1 MQDPVNS
8 NTRSRLKVLFVT
20 LTLGGKSG
28 GGAEKVLINLANA
41 LDRNRFQA
49 VIASLVRGNTY
60 EAMVLRHVGV
70 IKLDIQYAFFLP
82 FALAG
87 LIRRVRPDVVL
98 TTLSAPNLIA
108 GLIKS
113 FYKTRVNIIAREI
126 NILSII
132 TRKFTHKRIID
143 YLYTYFYRKLDK
155 IVCQSQDMKNDLF
168 ENYNIQSE
176 KLVVI
181 HNPVDMDQIRRQTE
195 AKSQLFGNDRINLL
209 SVGRLAYQK
218 GFDLMIK
225 VLAKLDNNYVLT
237 ILGEGE
243 ERLRL
248 ESLAKALRV
257 EKRICMPGFTLNPY
271 AYMYAADLFILPSR
285 YEGFPNVVLEANACG
300 TPVVAFASPGG
311 VNEIIVEGENGWL
324 VPPGDIEGM
333 ARKITDVVMDESKRP
348 AREQVRRSVVSRFD
362 LPVIANRYEALF
374 ESVVKV

>member
-8 NTRSRLKVLFVT
+8 NTRSQLKVLFVT

-60 EAMVLRHVGV
+60 ETMVLSHVGV

-108 GLIKS
+108 GLIKP
-113 FYKTRVNIIAREI
+113 FYKTRVKIIAREI

-132 TRKFTHKRIID
+132 TRKFTHKGIID
-143 YLYTYFYRKLDK
+143 YLYTYFYKKLDK

-195 AKSQLFGNDRINLL
+195 AESQLFGNDRINLL

-225 VLAKLDNNYVLT
+225 VMAKLDNNYVLT

-248 ESLAKALRV
+248 ESLARELRV
-257 EKRICMPGFTLNPY
+257 EKRICMPGFSLNPY

-285 YEGFPNVVLEANACG
+285 FEGFPNVVLEANACG

-311 VNEIIVEGENGWL
+311 VSEIIVEGENGWL

-333 ARKITDVVMDESKRP
+333 ARKIKDVMDDEFKRP